1 MKETS
6 LSNVIF
12 VENDSHSVHV
22 FVSLC
27 TLLTAVV
34 RMGVKGVIA
43 SVDFKT
49 FRSSGILRRSFC
61 TC

>member
-1 MKETS
+1 MLAFGDIDSEENINMKETS

-27 TLLTAVV
+27 TLL
-34 RMGVKGVIA
+34 
-43 SVDFKT
+43 
-49 FRSSGILRRSFC
+49 
-61 TC
+61 